1 VPLAAPPG
9 ILLVNAWWEPLD
21 FRVPA
26 AAGDGPWSVIVDTTV
41 AEQRLWPLEGAE
53 VRLEGRSLMLI
64 ADVAA

>member
-1 VPLAAPPG
+1 
-9 ILLVNAWWEPLD
+9 
-21 FRVPA
+21 VPA

-41 AEQRLWPLEGAE
+41 AEQRLWPLEGAD